1 MRLDDK
7 VKELFNISKT
17 KAQKYIREGIVKVD
31 NKIITKPGYILK
43 DEEKN
48 NKKEYNIEI
57 IEEKNRYIYVSQGAL
72 KLKKAVKEFNLE
84 EILKDNICIDIGS
97 STGGFTEILLENDV
111 KKVYSI
117 DVGTSQLDER
127 LKKNNKVIS
136 IENTDFRNIQ
146 IDKENKFQND
156 NIDTIVGDLS
166 FISLKKIIDKI
177 VEIAPENMILL
188 IKPQFEVGEDIARKY
203 NGVIDDKKKH
213 IEIIEDIIYYYLDK
227 LNNNSVN
234 NNKNDKN
241 NENQKY
247 ILKGFT
253 YSEILINNLKEKKN
267 IEYLMYICKTRD
279 KDKHKHKNKYKEK
292 EKNKEKNKNKNEDK
306 CLKKEEEKLLENIEK
321 IVNNAFSEKHDILLK
336 KE

>member
-1 MRLDDK
+1 MRLDDR
-7 VKELFNISKT
+7 VKEIFNICKT
-17 KAQKYIREGIVKVD
+17 KAQKYIREGIIKID
-31 NKIITKPGYILK
+31 DKIITKPGYILK

-48 NKKEYNIEI
+48 DIEI

-72 KLKKAVKEFNLE
+72 KLKKAVEEFNLK

-97 STGGFTEILLENDV
+97 STGGFTEILLENGV

-117 DVGTSQLDER
+117 DVGTSQLDEK

-146 IDKENKFQND
+146 IDKENKFRND
-156 NIDTIVGDLS
+156 DIDTIVGDLS

-177 VEIAPENMILL
+177 VEISPKNIILL

-213 IEIIEDIIYYYLDK
+213 IEIIEDIISYYLDK
-227 LNNNSVN
+227 LNNNN
-234 NNKNDKN
+234 NNKNYKYND
-241 NENQKY
+241 NQKY
-247 ILKGFT
+247 ILKGLT

-267 IEYLMYICKTRD
+267 IEYLIYIS
-279 KDKHKHKNKYKEK
+279 KNIDRLEKNIEKEEK
-292 EKNKEKNKNKNEDK
+292 EKYNYDIKEIVEKAFNEK
-306 CLKKEEEKLLENIEK
+306 GFK
-321 IVNNAFSEKHDILLK
+321 LLK
-336 KE
+336 K

>member
-31 NKIITKPGYILK
+31 DKIITKPGYILK

-57 IEEKNRYIYVSQGAL
+57 IEEKNKYIYVSQGAL
-72 KLKKAVKEFNLE
+72 KLKKAVEEFNLQ
-84 EILKDNICIDIGS
+84 EILKNNICIDIGS
-97 STGGFTEILLENDV
+97 STGGFTEILLENGV

-117 DVGTSQLDER
+117 DVGTSQLDEK

-177 VEIAPENMILL
+177 VEIEPKNIILL

-267 IEYLMYICKTRD
+267 IEYLMYIGK
-279 KDKHKHKNKYKEK
+279 
-292 EKNKEKNKNKNEDK
+292 KNKNDK
-306 CLKKEEEKLLENIEK
+306 FKKIDISKIQKYIINVVQKAFDEKDYK
-321 IVNNAFSEKHDILLK
+321 LLK
-336 KE
+336 KENKNDIL

>member
-146 IDKENKFQND
+146 IDKDNKFQND

-177 VEIAPENMILL
+177 GEISPENMILL

-213 IEIIEDIIYYYLDK
+213 IEIIEDIISYYLDK

-234 NNKNDKN
+234 NNKNNKN

-247 ILKGFT
+247 ILKGLT

-267 IEYLMYICKTRD
+267 IEYLMYIGK
-279 KDKHKHKNKYKEK
+279 
-292 EKNKEKNKNKNEDK
+292 KNKNDK
-306 CLKKEEEKLLENIEK
+306 FKKIDISKIQKYIINVVQKAFDEKDYK
-321 IVNNAFSEKHDILLK
+321 LLK
-336 KE
+336 KENKNDIV

>member
-31 NKIITKPGYILK
+31 DKIITKPGYILK
-43 DEEKN
+43 DLKDEEKN
-48 NKKEYNIEI
+48 NKEKYNIEI

-72 KLKKAVKEFNLE
+72 KLKKAVEEFNLE
-84 EILKDNICIDIGS
+84 EILKNNICIDIGS
-97 STGGFTEILLENDV
+97 STGGFTEILLENGV

-117 DVGTSQLDER
+117 DVGTSQLDEK

-166 FISLKKIIDKI
+166 FISLKKIIEKI
-177 VEIAPENMILL
+177 VEIVPENMILL

-203 NGVIDDKKKH
+203 NGVINDKKKH

-227 LNNNSVN
+227 LNNNSINNNYYYN

-267 IEYLMYICKTRD
+267 IEYLMYIGK
-279 KDKHKHKNKYKEK
+279 
-292 EKNKEKNKNKNEDK
+292 KNKNDK
-306 CLKKEEEKLLENIEK
+306 FKKIDISKIQKYIINVVQKAFDEKDYK
-321 IVNNAFSEKHDILLK
+321 LLK
-336 KE
+336 KENKNDIV

>member
-31 NKIITKPGYILK
+31 NKIITKPGYILKDLK

-146 IDKENKFQND
+146 IDKDNKFQND

-177 VEIAPENMILL
+177 GEISPENMILL

-213 IEIIEDIIYYYLDK
+213 TEIIEDIICYYLDK

-234 NNKNDKN
+234 DNINNKNYENNKN
-241 NENQKY
+241 NDNQKY
-247 ILKGFT
+247 ILKGLT

-267 IEYLMYICKTRD
+267 IEYLMYIGIG
-279 KDKHKHKNKYKEK
+279 KDIERLEKNIEK
-292 EKNKEKNKNKNEDK
+292 EKYNYDIK
-306 CLKKEEEKLLENIEK
+306 K
-321 IVNNAFSEKHDILLK
+321 IVEKAFNEKEFKLLK
-336 KE
+336 K

>member
-7 VKELFNISKT
+7 VKEIFNISKT
-17 KAQKYIREGIVKVD
+17 KAQKYIREGIVKID
-31 NKIITKPGYILK
+31 DKIITKPGYILK

-48 NKKEYNIEI
+48 NIEI
-57 IEEKNRYIYVSQGAL
+57 IEEKNKYIYVSQGAL
-72 KLKKAVKEFNLE
+72 KLKKAVEEFNLE

-97 STGGFTEILLENDV
+97 STGGFTEILLENGV

-146 IDKENKFQND
+146 IDKDNKFQND

-177 VEIAPENMILL
+177 VEISPKNIILL

-213 IEIIEDIIYYYLDK
+213 IEIIEDIISYYLEK

-234 NNKNDKN
+234 NNINNKNDENNKN

-247 ILKGFT
+247 ILKGIT

-267 IEYLMYICKTRD
+267 IEYLMYIG
-279 KDKHKHKNKYKEK
+279 KDI
-292 EKNKEKNKNKNEDK
+292 DS
-306 CLKKEEEKLLENIEK
+306 LENNIEK
-321 IVNNAFSEKHDILLK
+321 EEKYNYDIKEIVEKAFNEKIQKLLK
-336 KE
+336 N

>member
-1 MRLDDK
+1 MRLDDR
-7 VKELFNISKT
+7 VKEIFNISKT

-146 IDKENKFQND
+146 IDKDNKFQND

-177 VEIAPENMILL
+177 VEIAPKNIILL

-213 IEIIEDIIYYYLDK
+213 IEIIEDIISYYLEK

-234 NNKNDKN
+234 NNIKNKN
-241 NENQKY
+241 NDNQKY
-247 ILKGFT
+247 ILKGLT

-267 IEYLMYICKTRD
+267 IEYLMYIGIG
-279 KDKHKHKNKYKEK
+279 KYI
-292 EKNKEKNKNKNEDK
+292 DR
-306 CLKKEEEKLLENIEK
+306 LENNIEK
-321 IVNNAFSEKHDILLK
+321 KEKYNYDIKEIVEKAFNEKEFKLLK
-336 KE
+336 K

>member
-1 MRLDDK
+1 MRLDDR
-7 VKELFNISKT
+7 VKEIFNISKT

-72 KLKKAVKEFNLE
+72 KLKKAVEEFNLE

-146 IDKENKFQND
+146 IDKDNKFQND

-177 VEIAPENMILL
+177 GEISPENMILL

-213 IEIIEDIIYYYLDK
+213 IEIIEDIICYYLDK
-227 LNNNSVN
+227 LNNN
-234 NNKNDKN
+234 NKNDKSYKYSD
-241 NENQKY
+241 NQKY
-247 ILKGFT
+247 ILKGLT

-267 IEYLMYICKTRD
+267 IEYLMYIGKDRKKLD
-279 KDKHKHKNKYKEK
+279 KDLEK
-292 EKNKEKNKNKNEDK
+292 EKYNYDIKEIV
-306 CLKKEEEKLLENIEK
+306 EKAFNEK
-321 IVNNAFSEKHDILLK
+321 IK
-336 KE
+336 KCQKIKN

>member
-1 MRLDDK
+1 MRLDDR
-7 VKELFNISKT
+7 VKEIFNISKT

-48 NKKEYNIEI
+48 DKKEYNIEI

-97 STGGFTEILLENDV
+97 STGGFTEILLENGV

-117 DVGTSQLDER
+117 DVGTSQLDEK

-177 VEIAPENMILL
+177 GEISPENMILL

-213 IEIIEDIIYYYLDK
+213 IEIIEDIISYYLDK
-227 LNNNSVN
+227 LNNNN
-234 NNKNDKN
+234 NNKSYKY

-247 ILKGFT
+247 ILKGLT

-267 IEYLMYICKTRD
+267 IEYLMYIGKDID
-279 KDKHKHKNKYKEK
+279 KLEKNIEKEEK
-292 EKNKEKNKNKNEDK
+292 EKYNYDIKEIVEKAFNEK
-306 CLKKEEEKLLENIEK
+306 IQKLLKN
-321 IVNNAFSEKHDILLK
+321 
-336 KE
+336 

>member
-1 MRLDDK
+1 MRLDDR
-7 VKELFNISKT
+7 VKEIFNISKT
-17 KAQKYIREGIVKVD
+17 KAQKYIRDGIVKID
-31 NKIITKPGYILK
+31 DKILTKPGYILK

-48 NKKEYNIEI
+48 NKEKYNIEI

-72 KLKKAVKEFNLE
+72 KLKKAVEEFNLE
-84 EILKDNICIDIGS
+84 GILKDNICIDIGS
-97 STGGFTEILLENDV
+97 STGGFTEILLENGV

-117 DVGTSQLDER
+117 DVGTSQLDEK

-146 IDKENKFQND
+146 IDKENKFRND

-177 VEIAPENMILL
+177 VEISPKNIILL

-213 IEIIEDIIYYYLDK
+213 IEIIEDIISYYLDK
-227 LNNNSVN
+227 LNSNNDN
-234 NNKNDKN
+234 NNKNYKYSD
-241 NENQKY
+241 NQKY
-247 ILKGFT
+247 ILKGLT

-267 IEYLMYICKTRD
+267 IEYLMYIG
-279 KDKHKHKNKYKEK
+279 KDIDRLEK
-292 EKNKEKNKNKNEDK
+292 
-306 CLKKEEEKLLENIEK
+306 NIEK
-321 IVNNAFSEKHDILLK
+321 EEKYNYDIKEIVEKAFNEKEFKLLK
-336 KE
+336 K

>member
-1 MRLDDK
+1 MRLDDR
-7 VKELFNISKT
+7 VKEIFNISKT
-17 KAQKYIREGIVKVD
+17 KAQKYIREGIVKID
-31 NKIITKPGYILK
+31 DKIITKPGYILK
-43 DEEKN
+43 DEEK
-48 NKKEYNIEI
+48 YNIEI

-84 EILKDNICIDIGS
+84 EILKNNICIDIGS
-97 STGGFTEILLENDV
+97 STGGFTEILLENGV

-117 DVGTSQLDER
+117 DVGTSQLDKE

-177 VEIAPENMILL
+177 VEISPKNIILL
-188 IKPQFEVGEDIARKY
+188 IKPQFEAGEDIARKY
-203 NGVIDDKKKH
+203 NGVIDDKMKH
-213 IEIIEDIIYYYLDK
+213 IEIIEDIISYYLEK
-227 LNNNSVN
+227 LNDNSVN
-234 NNKNDKN
+234 YKN

-247 ILKGFT
+247 ILKGLT

-267 IEYLMYICKTRD
+267 IEYLMYIG
-279 KDKHKHKNKYKEK
+279 KDIDRLEK
-292 EKNKEKNKNKNEDK
+292 
-306 CLKKEEEKLLENIEK
+306 NIEK
-321 IVNNAFSEKHDILLK
+321 EEKYNYDIKEIVEKAFNEKIQKLLK
-336 KE
+336 N

>member
-17 KAQKYIREGIVKVD
+17 KAQKYIREGIVKID

-57 IEEKNRYIYVSQGAL
+57 IEEENRYIYVSQGAL
-72 KLKKAVKEFNLE
+72 KLKKAVEEFKLE

-97 STGGFTEILLENDV
+97 STGGFTEILLENGV

-146 IDKENKFQND
+146 IYKDNKFQND

-177 VEIAPENMILL
+177 VEIEPENIILL

-203 NGVIDDKKKH
+203 NGVINDKKKH

-227 LNNNSVN
+227 LNNNSINNN

-267 IEYLMYICKTRD
+267 IEYLMYIEKKNNND
-279 KDKHKHKNKYKEK
+279 KFKKIDISKIQKYIINVVQKAFDEK
-292 EKNKEKNKNKNEDK
+292 DYK
-306 CLKKEEEKLLENIEK
+306 
-321 IVNNAFSEKHDILLK
+321 LLK
-336 KE
+336 KENKNDIV

>member
-1 MRLDDK
+1 MRLDDR
-7 VKELFNISKT
+7 VKEIFNISKT

-43 DEEKN
+43 DLKNEEKN
-48 NKKEYNIEI
+48 NKEKYNIEI
-57 IEEKNRYIYVSQGAL
+57 IEEKNKYIYVSQGAL
-72 KLKKAVKEFNLE
+72 KLKKAVEEFNLQ

-97 STGGFTEILLENDV
+97 STGGFTEILLENEV

-117 DVGTSQLDER
+117 DVGTSQLDEK

-177 VEIAPENMILL
+177 VEIEPKNIILL

-203 NGVIDDKKKH
+203 NGVINDKKKH

-227 LNNNSVN
+227 LNNNSINNN

-267 IEYLMYICKTRD
+267 IEYLMYIGK
-279 KDKHKHKNKYKEK
+279 
-292 EKNKEKNKNKNEDK
+292 KNKNDK
-306 CLKKEEEKLLENIEK
+306 FKKIDISKIQKYIINVVQKAFDEKDYK
-321 IVNNAFSEKHDILLK
+321 LLK
-336 KE
+336 KENKNDIV

>member
-17 KAQKYIREGIVKVD
+17 KAQKYIREGIVKID
-31 NKIITKPGYILK
+31 DKIITKPGYILK

-57 IEEKNRYIYVSQGAL
+57 IEEKNKYIYVSQGAL
-72 KLKKAVKEFNLE
+72 KLKKAVEEFNLE

-97 STGGFTEILLENDV
+97 STGGFTEILLENEV

-146 IDKENKFQND
+146 IYKDNKFQND

-177 VEIAPENMILL
+177 VEIEPKNIILL
-188 IKPQFEVGEDIARKY
+188 IKPQFEVGENIARIY

-213 IEIIEDIIYYYLDK
+213 IEIIEDIICYYLDK
-227 LNNNSVN
+227 LNNNSIN
-234 NNKNDKN
+234 NNYYYNNNNRNNKNNEN

-267 IEYLMYICKTRD
+267 IEYLMYIGK
-279 KDKHKHKNKYKEK
+279 
-292 EKNKEKNKNKNEDK
+292 KNKNDK
-306 CLKKEEEKLLENIEK
+306 FKKIDISKIQKYIINVVQKAFDEKDYK
-321 IVNNAFSEKHDILLK
+321 LLK
-336 KE
+336 KENKNDIV

>member
-7 VKELFNISKT
+7 VKEIFNISKT
-17 KAQKYIREGIVKVD
+17 KAQKYIREGIIKID
-31 NKIITKPGYILK
+31 DKIITKPGYILK

-48 NKKEYNIEI
+48 DIEI

-72 KLKKAVKEFNLE
+72 KLKKAVEEFNLK

-97 STGGFTEILLENDV
+97 STGGFTEILLENGV

-117 DVGTSQLDER
+117 DVGTSQLDEK

-177 VEIAPENMILL
+177 VEISPKNIILL

-213 IEIIEDIIYYYLDK
+213 IEIIEDIISYYLEK
-227 LNNNSVN
+227 LNDNSVN
-234 NNKNDKN
+234 YKN

-247 ILKGFT
+247 ILKGLT

-267 IEYLMYICKTRD
+267 IEYLIYIS
-279 KDKHKHKNKYKEK
+279 KNIDRLEKNIEKEEK
-292 EKNKEKNKNKNEDK
+292 EKYNYDIKEIVEKAFNEK
-306 CLKKEEEKLLENIEK
+306 GFK
-321 IVNNAFSEKHDILLK
+321 LLK
-336 KE
+336 K

>member
-17 KAQKYIREGIVKVD
+17 KAQKYIREGIVKID

-48 NKKEYNIEI
+48 NKEKYNIQI

-97 STGGFTEILLENDV
+97 STGGFTEILLENEV

-117 DVGTSQLDER
+117 DVGTSQLDEK

-177 VEIAPENMILL
+177 VEIEPKNIILL

-203 NGVIDDKKKH
+203 NGVIDDKNKH
-213 IEIIEDIIYYYLDK
+213 IEIIEDIICYYLYK
-227 LNNNSVN
+227 LNNNSVNNNNYNNN

-253 YSEILINNLKEKKN
+253 YSEIVINNLKEKKN
-267 IEYLMYICKTRD
+267 IEYLMYIGK
-279 KDKHKHKNKYKEK
+279 
-292 EKNKEKNKNKNEDK
+292 KNKNDK
-306 CLKKEEEKLLENIEK
+306 FKKIDISKIQKYIINVVQKAFDEKDYK
-321 IVNNAFSEKHDILLK
+321 LLK
-336 KE
+336 KENKNDIV

>member
-1 MRLDDK
+1 MRLDDR
-7 VKELFNISKT
+7 VKEIFNISKT
-17 KAQKYIREGIVKVD
+17 KAQKYIREGIVKID
-31 NKIITKPGYILK
+31 DKIITKPGYILK

-48 NKKEYNIEI
+48 NKEKYNIEI

-72 KLKKAVKEFNLE
+72 KLKKAVEEFKLE

-97 STGGFTEILLENDV
+97 STGGFTEILLENCV

-117 DVGTSQLDER
+117 DVGTSQLDEK

-177 VEIAPENMILL
+177 VEISPKNIILL

-213 IEIIEDIIYYYLDK
+213 IEIIEDIISYYLEK
-227 LNNNSVN
+227 LNDNSVN
-234 NNKNDKN
+234 YKN

-247 ILKGFT
+247 ILKGLT

-267 IEYLMYICKTRD
+267 IEYLIYIS
-279 KDKHKHKNKYKEK
+279 KNIDRLEKNIEKEEK
-292 EKNKEKNKNKNEDK
+292 EKYNYDIK
-306 CLKKEEEKLLENIEK
+306 K
-321 IVNNAFSEKHDILLK
+321 IVEKAFNEKEFKLLK
-336 KE
+336 K

>member
-1 MRLDDK
+1 MRLDDR
-7 VKELFNISKT
+7 VKEIFNISKT
-17 KAQKYIREGIVKVD
+17 KAQKYIREGIVKVN
-31 NKIITKPGYILK
+31 NKRITKPGYILK

-48 NKKEYNIEI
+48 NKEKYDIEI

-72 KLKKAVKEFNLE
+72 KLKKAVKEFKLE

-97 STGGFTEILLENDV
+97 STGGFTEILLENGV

-117 DVGTSQLDER
+117 DVGTSQLDEK

-146 IDKENKFQND
+146 VDKYNKFQNY

-177 VEIAPENMILL
+177 VEISPENIILL

-213 IEIIEDIIYYYLDK
+213 IEIIEDIISYYLEK
-227 LNNNSVN
+227 LNGNNNN
-234 NNKNDKN
+234 NNKSYKYND
-241 NENQKY
+241 NQKY
-247 ILKGFT
+247 ILKGLT

-267 IEYLMYICKTRD
+267 IEYLMYIA
-279 KDKHKHKNKYKEK
+279 KDRKKLDTDLEKEK
-292 EKNKEKNKNKNEDK
+292 EKYNYDIKEIV
-306 CLKKEEEKLLENIEK
+306 EKAFNEK
-321 IVNNAFSEKHDILLK
+321 IK
-336 KE
+336 KCQEIKN

>member
-1 MRLDDK
+1 MRLDDR

-17 KAQKYIREGIVKVD
+17 KAQKYIREGIVKID
-31 NKIITKPGYILK
+31 DKIITKPGYILK

-72 KLKKAVKEFNLE
+72 KLKKAVEEFNLE

-97 STGGFTEILLENDV
+97 STGGFTEILLENGV

-117 DVGTSQLDER
+117 DVGTSQLDEK
-127 LKKNNKVIS
+127 LKRNNKVIS

-146 IDKENKFQND
+146 IDKENKFRND

-166 FISLKKIIDKI
+166 FISLKKIIEKI
-177 VEIAPENMILL
+177 GEISPENMILL

-203 NGVIDDKKKH
+203 NGVIDDKNKH
-213 IEIIEDIIYYYLDK
+213 IEIIEDIICYYLDK
-227 LNNNSVN
+227 LNNNN
-234 NNKNDKN
+234 NNKNYKYSD
-241 NENQKY
+241 NQKY
-247 ILKGFT
+247 ILKGLT

-267 IEYLMYICKTRD
+267 IEYLMYIG
-279 KDKHKHKNKYKEK
+279 KDIDRLEKNIEKEEK
-292 EKNKEKNKNKNEDK
+292 EKYNYDIKEIV
-306 CLKKEEEKLLENIEK
+306 EKAFDEK
-321 IVNNAFSEKHDILLK
+321 IK
-336 KE
+336 KCQKIKN

>member
-31 NKIITKPGYILK
+31 DKIITKPGYILK
-43 DEEKN
+43 DLKDEEKN
-48 NKKEYNIEI
+48 NKEKYNIEI

-72 KLKKAVKEFNLE
+72 KLKKAVEEFNLE

-97 STGGFTEILLENDV
+97 STGGFTEILLENGV

-117 DVGTSQLDER
+117 DVGTSQLDEK

-177 VEIAPENMILL
+177 VEISPKNIILL

-213 IEIIEDIIYYYLDK
+213 IEIIEYIISYYLEK

-234 NNKNDKN
+234 NNINNKNYENNKN
-241 NENQKY
+241 NDNQKY
-247 ILKGFT
+247 ILKGLT

-267 IEYLMYICKTRD
+267 IEYLMYIG
-279 KDKHKHKNKYKEK
+279 KDIDGVEKNIEK
-292 EKNKEKNKNKNEDK
+292 EKYNYDIKEIVEKAFNE
-306 CLKKEEEKLLENIEK
+306 KEFK
-321 IVNNAFSEKHDILLK
+321 LLK
-336 KE
+336 K

>member
-146 IDKENKFQND
+146 IDKENKFRND

-213 IEIIEDIIYYYLDK
+213 IEIIEDIICYYLDK
-227 LNNNSVN
+227 LNNNNNN
-234 NNKNDKN
+234 NNKNHKN

-253 YSEILINNLKEKKN
+253 YSEILINNLKERKN
-267 IEYLMYICKTRD
+267 IEYLMYIGK
-279 KDKHKHKNKYKEK
+279 
-292 EKNKEKNKNKNEDK
+292 KNKNDEF
-306 CLKKEEEKLLENIEK
+306 KKINISKIQKYIINVVQKAFDEKDYK
-321 IVNNAFSEKHDILLK
+321 LLK
-336 KE
+336 KENKNDIV

>member
-1 MRLDDK
+1 MRLDDR
-7 VKELFNISKT
+7 VKEIFNISKT
-17 KAQKYIREGIVKVD
+17 KAQKYIREGIVKVN
-31 NKIITKPGYILK
+31 NKRITKPGYILK

-48 NKKEYNIEI
+48 NKEKYDIEI

-72 KLKKAVKEFNLE
+72 KLKKAVEEFNLE

-97 STGGFTEILLENDV
+97 STGGFTEILLENGV

-177 VEIAPENMILL
+177 VEIEPKNIILL

-213 IEIIEDIIYYYLDK
+213 IEIIEDIISYYLDK

-241 NENQKY
+241 NDNQKY
-247 ILKGFT
+247 ILKGLT

-267 IEYLMYICKTRD
+267 IEYLMYIG
-279 KDKHKHKNKYKEK
+279 KDIDRLEK
-292 EKNKEKNKNKNEDK
+292 
-306 CLKKEEEKLLENIEK
+306 NIEK
-321 IVNNAFSEKHDILLK
+321 EEKYNYDIKEIVEKAFNEKIQKLLK
-336 KE
+336 N

>member
-7 VKELFNISKT
+7 VKEIFNISKT
-17 KAQKYIREGIVKVD
+17 KAQKYIREGIVKID
-31 NKIITKPGYILK
+31 DKIITKPGYILK
-43 DEEKN
+43 DLKDEEK
-48 NKKEYNIEI
+48 YNIEI
-57 IEEKNRYIYVSQGAL
+57 IEERNRYIYVSQGAL
-72 KLKKAVKEFNLE
+72 KLKKAVEEFNLE
-84 EILKDNICIDIGS
+84 KILKDNICIDIGS
-97 STGGFTEILLENDV
+97 STGGFTEILLENSV

-117 DVGTSQLDER
+117 DVGTSQLDEK

-146 IDKENKFQND
+146 IDKDNKFQND

-177 VEIAPENMILL
+177 GEISPKNIILL
-188 IKPQFEVGEDIARKY
+188 IKPQFEAGEDIARKY

-213 IEIIEDIIYYYLDK
+213 IEIIEDMICYYLDK

-234 NNKNDKN
+234 NNINNKNDDNNKN

-247 ILKGFT
+247 ILKGLT

-267 IEYLMYICKTRD
+267 IEYLMYIG
-279 KDKHKHKNKYKEK
+279 KDIDRLAN
-292 EKNKEKNKNKNEDK
+292 
-306 CLKKEEEKLLENIEK
+306 NIEK
-321 IVNNAFSEKHDILLK
+321 EEKYNYDIKEIVEKAFNEKIQKLLK
-336 KE
+336 N

>member
-1 MRLDDK
+1 MRLDDR
-7 VKELFNISKT
+7 VKEIFNISKT
-17 KAQKYIREGIVKVD
+17 KAQKYIREGIVKVN
-31 NKIITKPGYILK
+31 NKRITKPGYILK

-48 NKKEYNIEI
+48 NKEKYDIEI

-72 KLKKAVKEFNLE
+72 KLKKAVKEFKLE

-97 STGGFTEILLENDV
+97 STGGFTEILLENGV

-117 DVGTSQLDER
+117 DVGTSQLDEK

-146 IDKENKFQND
+146 VDKYNKFQNY

-177 VEIAPENMILL
+177 VEISPENIILL

-213 IEIIEDIIYYYLDK
+213 IEIIEDIISYYLEK
-227 LNNNSVN
+227 LNGNNNN
-234 NNKNDKN
+234 NNKSYKYND
-241 NENQKY
+241 NQKY
-247 ILKGFT
+247 ILKGLT

-267 IEYLMYICKTRD
+267 IEYLMYIG
-279 KDKHKHKNKYKEK
+279 KDIDRLGKNIEK
-292 EKNKEKNKNKNEDK
+292 EKYNYDIKEIV
-306 CLKKEEEKLLENIEK
+306 EKAFNEK
-321 IVNNAFSEKHDILLK
+321 IK
-336 KE
+336 KCQEIKN

>member
-7 VKELFNISKT
+7 VKELFYISKT

-31 NKIITKPGYILK
+31 DKIITKPGYILK

-57 IEEKNRYIYVSQGAL
+57 IEEKNKYIYVSQGAL
-72 KLKKAVKEFNLE
+72 KLKKAVEEFKLE
-84 EILKDNICIDIGS
+84 EVLKDNICIDIGS
-97 STGGFTEILLENDV
+97 STGGFTEILLENEV

-117 DVGTSQLDER
+117 DVGTSQLDEK

-177 VEIAPENMILL
+177 VEIEPKNIILL

-213 IEIIEDIIYYYLDK
+213 IEIIEDIICYYLDK

-253 YSEILINNLKEKKN
+253 YSEILINNLKGKKN
-267 IEYLMYICKTRD
+267 IEYLMYIGK
-279 KDKHKHKNKYKEK
+279 
-292 EKNKEKNKNKNEDK
+292 KNKNDK
-306 CLKKEEEKLLENIEK
+306 FKKIDISKIQKYIINVVQKAFDEKDYK
-321 IVNNAFSEKHDILLK
+321 LLK
-336 KE
+336 KENKNDIV

>member
-17 KAQKYIREGIVKVD
+17 KAQKYIREGIVKID
-31 NKIITKPGYILK
+31 DKIITKPGYILK
-43 DEEKN
+43 DEEK
-48 NKKEYNIEI
+48 YNIEI

-72 KLKKAVKEFNLE
+72 KLKKAVEEFNLQ

-97 STGGFTEILLENDV
+97 STGGFTEILLENGV

-177 VEIAPENMILL
+177 GEISPENIILL

-213 IEIIEDIIYYYLDK
+213 IEIIENIISYYLEK

-241 NENQKY
+241 NDNQKY
-247 ILKGFT
+247 ILKGLT

-267 IEYLMYICKTRD
+267 IEYLMYIG
-279 KDKHKHKNKYKEK
+279 KDIDRLEKNIEK
-292 EKNKEKNKNKNEDK
+292 EKYNYDIKEIV
-306 CLKKEEEKLLENIEK
+306 EKAFNEK
-321 IVNNAFSEKHDILLK
+321 IK
-336 KE
+336 KCQKIKN

>member
-1 MRLDDK
+1 MRLDDR
-7 VKELFNISKT
+7 VKEIFNISKT
-17 KAQKYIREGIVKVD
+17 KAQKYIREGIVKID
-31 NKIITKPGYILK
+31 DKIITKPGYILK
-43 DEEKN
+43 DEEK
-48 NKKEYNIEI
+48 YNIEI

-97 STGGFTEILLENDV
+97 STGGFTEILLENGV

-117 DVGTSQLDER
+117 DVGTSQLDKE

-146 IDKENKFQND
+146 IDKENKFRND
-156 NIDTIVGDLS
+156 DIDTIVGDLS

-177 VEIAPENMILL
+177 VEISPENIILL

-213 IEIIEDIIYYYLDK
+213 IEIIEDIISYYLEK
-227 LNNNSVN
+227 LNDNSVN
-234 NNKNDKN
+234 YKN

-247 ILKGFT
+247 ILKGLT
-253 YSEILINNLKEKKN
+253 YSEILINNLREKKN
-267 IEYLMYICKTRD
+267 IEYLMYIG
-279 KDKHKHKNKYKEK
+279 KDIGSLAN
-292 EKNKEKNKNKNEDK
+292 
-306 CLKKEEEKLLENIEK
+306 NIEK
-321 IVNNAFSEKHDILLK
+321 EEKYNYDIKEIVEKAFNEKEFKLLK
-336 KE
+336 K

>member
-17 KAQKYIREGIVKVD
+17 KAQKYIREGIVKID

-72 KLKKAVKEFNLE
+72 KLKKAVEEFNLE

-97 STGGFTEILLENDV
+97 STGGFTEILLENGV

-117 DVGTSQLDER
+117 DVGTSQLDEK
-127 LKKNNKVIS
+127 LKRNNKVIS

-146 IDKENKFQND
+146 IDKENKFRND

-166 FISLKKIIDKI
+166 FISLKKIIEKI
-177 VEIAPENMILL
+177 GEISPENMILL

-203 NGVIDDKKKH
+203 NGVIDDKNKH
-213 IEIIEDIIYYYLDK
+213 IEIIEDIICYYLDK
-227 LNNNSVN
+227 LNNNN
-234 NNKNDKN
+234 NNKNYKYSD
-241 NENQKY
+241 NQKY
-247 ILKGFT
+247 ILKGLT

-267 IEYLMYICKTRD
+267 IEYLMYIG
-279 KDKHKHKNKYKEK
+279 KDIDRLEK
-292 EKNKEKNKNKNEDK
+292 
-306 CLKKEEEKLLENIEK
+306 NIEK
-321 IVNNAFSEKHDILLK
+321 EEKYNYDIKEIVEKAFNEKTKNVK
-336 KE
+336 KLRIK

>member
-7 VKELFNISKT
+7 VKEIFNISKT
-17 KAQKYIREGIVKVD
+17 KAQKYIREGIVKID
-31 NKIITKPGYILK
+31 DKIITKPGYILK
-43 DEEKN
+43 DLKDEEK
-48 NKKEYNIEI
+48 YNIEI
-57 IEEKNRYIYVSQGAL
+57 IEEKNKYIYVSQGAL
-72 KLKKAVKEFNLE
+72 KLKKAVEEFNLQ

-97 STGGFTEILLENDV
+97 STGGFTEILLENGV

-117 DVGTSQLDER
+117 DVGTSQLDKE

-177 VEIAPENMILL
+177 VEISPKNIILL
-188 IKPQFEVGEDIARKY
+188 IKPQFEAGEDIARKY

-213 IEIIEDIIYYYLDK
+213 IEIIEDIICYYLDK

-234 NNKNDKN
+234 NNINNKNYKYSD
-241 NENQKY
+241 NQKY
-247 ILKGFT
+247 ILKGLT

-267 IEYLMYICKTRD
+267 IEYLMYIG
-279 KDKHKHKNKYKEK
+279 KDIDRLAN
-292 EKNKEKNKNKNEDK
+292 
-306 CLKKEEEKLLENIEK
+306 NIEK
-321 IVNNAFSEKHDILLK
+321 EEKYNYDIKEIVEKAFNEKIQKLLK
-336 KE
+336 N

>member
-7 VKELFNISKT
+7 VKEIFNISKT
-17 KAQKYIREGIVKVD
+17 KAQKYIREGIVKID
-31 NKIITKPGYILK
+31 DKIITKPGYILK
-43 DEEKN
+43 DEEK
-48 NKKEYNIEI
+48 YNIEI

-72 KLKKAVKEFNLE
+72 KLKKAVEEFNLQ

-146 IDKENKFQND
+146 IDKDNKFQND

-213 IEIIEDIIYYYLDK
+213 IEIIEDIICYYLDK
-227 LNNNSVN
+227 LNNNN
-234 NNKNDKN
+234 NNKSYKY

-247 ILKGFT
+247 ILKGLT

-267 IEYLMYICKTRD
+267 IEYLMYIGKDID
-279 KDKHKHKNKYKEK
+279 KLEKNMEK
-292 EKNKEKNKNKNEDK
+292 EKYNYDIKEIVEKAFNEK
-306 CLKKEEEKLLENIEK
+306 IQKLLKN
-321 IVNNAFSEKHDILLK
+321 
-336 KE
+336 

>member
-7 VKELFNISKT
+7 VKKLFNISKT
-17 KAQKYIREGIVKVD
+17 KAQKYIREGIVKID

-57 IEEKNRYIYVSQGAL
+57 IEEKNKYIYVSQGAL
-72 KLKKAVKEFNLE
+72 KLKKAVEEFNLQ

-97 STGGFTEILLENDV
+97 STGGFTEILLENEV

-117 DVGTSQLDER
+117 DVGTSQLDEK

-146 IDKENKFQND
+146 IDKDNKFQND

-177 VEIAPENMILL
+177 VEIVPENMILL

-213 IEIIEDIIYYYLDK
+213 IEIIEDIICYYLDK
-227 LNNNSVN
+227 LNSNNNNN

-267 IEYLMYICKTRD
+267 IEYLMYIGK
-279 KDKHKHKNKYKEK
+279 
-292 EKNKEKNKNKNEDK
+292 KNKNDK
-306 CLKKEEEKLLENIEK
+306 FKEIDISKIQKYIINVVQKAFDEKDYK
-321 IVNNAFSEKHDILLK
+321 LLK
-336 KE
+336 KENKNDIV

>member
-7 VKELFNISKT
+7 VKKLFNISKT
-17 KAQKYIREGIVKVD
+17 KAQKYIREGIVKID

-43 DEEKN
+43 DLKDEEKN
-48 NKKEYNIEI
+48 NIEI
-57 IEEKNRYIYVSQGAL
+57 IEEKNKYIYVSQGAL
-72 KLKKAVKEFNLE
+72 KLKKAVEEFNLQ
-84 EILKDNICIDIGS
+84 EILKNNICIDIGS
-97 STGGFTEILLENDV
+97 STGGFTEILLENGV

-117 DVGTSQLDER
+117 DVGTSQLDEK

-146 IDKENKFQND
+146 IDKDNKFQND

-177 VEIAPENMILL
+177 VEIVPENMILL

-203 NGVIDDKKKH
+203 NGVINDKKKH
-213 IEIIEDIIYYYLDK
+213 IEIIEDIICYYLDK

-247 ILKGFT
+247 ILKGFI

-267 IEYLMYICKTRD
+267 IEYLMYIGK
-279 KDKHKHKNKYKEK
+279 
-292 EKNKEKNKNKNEDK
+292 KNKNDK
-306 CLKKEEEKLLENIEK
+306 FKKIDISKIQKYIINVVQKAFDEKDYK
-321 IVNNAFSEKHDILLK
+321 LLK
-336 KE
+336 KENKNDIV

>member
-1 MRLDDK
+1 MRLDDR
-7 VKELFNISKT
+7 VKEIFNISKT
-17 KAQKYIREGIVKVD
+17 KAQKYIREGIVKID
-31 NKIITKPGYILK
+31 DKIITKPGYILK

-48 NKKEYNIEI
+48 NKEKYNIEI

-72 KLKKAVKEFNLE
+72 KLKKAVEEFKLE
-84 EILKDNICIDIGS
+84 EVLKDNICIDIGS
-97 STGGFTEILLENDV
+97 STGGFSEILLENGV

-117 DVGTSQLDER
+117 DVGTSQLDEK

-146 IDKENKFQND
+146 IDKDNKFQND

-213 IEIIEDIIYYYLDK
+213 IEIIEDIICYYLDK
-227 LNNNSVN
+227 LNNNN
-234 NNKNDKN
+234 NNKSYKY

-247 ILKGFT
+247 ILKGLT

-267 IEYLMYICKTRD
+267 IEYLMYIGKDID
-279 KDKHKHKNKYKEK
+279 KLEKNMEK
-292 EKNKEKNKNKNEDK
+292 EKYNYDIKEIVEKAFNEK
-306 CLKKEEEKLLENIEK
+306 IQKLLKN
-321 IVNNAFSEKHDILLK
+321 
-336 KE
+336 